1 MKNKKYILVFMVA
14 VAFLFSTC
22 KSSKKA
28 ESSHPSEQVKV
39 EFKTFSAKGDISL
52 SRNEAQSIKVG
63 ANLRIRRDSIIII
76 SIQPLS
82 GVEVGRITC
91 DREGIILLD
100 RINKRYF
107 SLNFTEIKEKMNAE
121 FSYEALQGILVGEV
135 FAFGKE
141 GKANITDFNRSE
153 IGNMI
158 MLQRSFDKITQ
169 EYILNDS
176 LEIQSG
182 ILQEESYRIRWSYT
196 QPHKSD
202 IGTTIPLKTELTL
215 HAGAHLLGKL
225 GFDYKRVELNKEMNF
240 SSNIP
245 ANYSKVSYSE
255 LLKLI
260 AN

>member
-1 MKNKKYILVFMVA
+1 
-14 VAFLFSTC
+14 
-22 KSSKKA
+22 
-28 ESSHPSEQVKV
+28 
-39 EFKTFSAKGDISL
+39 
-52 SRNEAQSIKVG
+52 
-63 ANLRIRRDSIIII
+63 
-76 SIQPLS
+76 
-82 GVEVGRITC
+82 
-91 DREGIILLD
+91 
-100 RINKRYF
+100 
-107 SLNFTEIKEKMNAE
+107 MNAE
-121 FSYEALQGILVGEV
+121 FSYEALQGILVGEI

-141 GKANITDFNRSE
+141 GEANITDFNRSE

-158 MLQRSFDKITQ
+158 MLQRNFDKITQ

-196 QPHKSD
+196 QPFKSD
-202 IGTTIPLKTELTL
+202 IETTIPLKTELTL

-240 SSNIP
+240 SSNVP
-245 ANYSKVSYSE
+245 ANYSKLSYSE

>member
-1 MKNKKYILVFMVA
+1 MKNKNYILLFLVVIA
-14 VAFLFSTC
+14 ILFSTC
-22 KSSKKA
+22 KSSKKTEA
-28 ESSHPSEQVKV
+28 TQPNEAVKV
-39 EFKTFSAKGDISL
+39 EFNTFNAKGDISI
-52 SRNEAQSIKVG
+52 SRDESQSLKVG
-63 ANLRIRRDSIIII
+63 ANLRIKRDSIIIL

-82 GVEVGRITC
+82 GVEVGRLTC
-91 DREGIILLD
+91 DKEGIVLLD

-107 SLNFTEIKEKMNAE
+107 SFNFTEIKEKMNAE
-121 FSYEALQGILVGEV
+121 LNYEALQGILVGEI

-141 GKANITDFNRSE
+141 GKTNITDFSRSE

-158 MLQRSFDKITQ
+158 MLQRSIDKITQ

-196 QPHKSD
+196 QPYKSE
-202 IGTTIPLKTELTL
+202 IGTIIPLKTELTL
-215 HAGAHLLGKL
+215 HSGVHLLGKIGL
-225 GFDYKRVELNKEMNF
+225 DYKRVELNKEMNF

-260 AN
+260 VN